1 MLTENWRRRPLA
13 EAFLLMASAAG
24 GCMSQPEPVDT
35 LPRVAVSGNVTV
47 DGNPLPAG
55 KIQFQPIGTEPAAMA
70 VGEIQDGRF
79 SIAQSVGPSPGKYRV
94 TISSR
99 TAPKIGEDQEPGG
112 APKLEP
118 EKIPKRY
125 NTQSK
130 LEVDIAPEGPVTLD
144 FPLDKKP

>member
-1 MLTENWRRRPLA
+1 MIPENRHRRPLA
-13 EAFLLMASAAG
+13 EALLLIASAAG
-24 GCMSQPEPVDT
+24 GCMSQPEPVDYI
-35 LPRVAVSGNVTV
+35 PRVAVSGNVTFA
-47 DGNPLPAG
+47 GNPLPAG
-55 KIQFQPIGTEPAAMA
+55 KIQFQPIGTGPTA

-79 SIAQSVGPSPGKYRV
+79 SIAESIGPSPGKHRV

-99 TAPKIGEDQEPGG
+99 TTPKIAEGQEPGG

-118 EKIPKRY
+118 EKIPKQY

-130 LEVDIAPEGPVTLD
+130 LEVDIAPEGPATLD

>member
-1 MLTENWRRRPLA
+1 MLPENWRRRPLA
-13 EAFLLMASAAG
+13 EALLLMASAAG
-24 GCMSQPEPVDT
+24 GCMSQPEPVDNI
-35 LPRVAVSGNVTV
+35 PRVAVSGTVTF
-47 DGNPLPAG
+47 DSNPLPAG
-55 KIQFQPIGTEPAAMA
+55 KIQLQPIGTGPTA

-79 SIAQSVGPSPGKYRV
+79 SIAQSVGPSPGKHRV

-99 TAPKIGEDQEPGG
+99 TATKIGEGQEPGG

-130 LEVDIAPEGPVTLD
+130 LEVDIASEGPVTLD
-144 FPLDKKP
+144 FPLDRKP